1 MFTFYVANIRKDRA
15 TSNFVYKNAY
25 EIAESLV
32 SNFKIIY
39 KEVKNPNR
47 VNGVGVAIK
56 TLVHPFERS
65 DKYNKIFVRFG
76 VVSDED
82 NTDVDSTV
90 LTVFHTVDDIPKI
103 GTLIE
108 YFADL
113 IEIYS
118 EKL

>member
-1 MFTFYVANIRKDRA
+1 MYTFYVSNIRKDRA
-15 TSNFVYKNAY
+15 TSNFVFKNAY

-32 SNFKIIY
+32 CNFKPIY
-39 KEVKNPNR
+39 KEIKNPDR
-47 VNGVGVAIK
+47 INGVGVAIK
-56 TLVHPFERS
+56 TLVHSFERS
-65 DKYNKIFVRFG
+65 NKYNKIFIRFG
-76 VVSDED
+76 IVSDED

-103 GTLIE
+103 GTLID